1 METKGNKKKTHS
13 QCKRALIVSLCVP
26 YWLPVAVAP
35 LPVVAIACEFI
46 KINIII
52 FSTNCFSL
60 QHIYSLLVSFSRSFS
75 PFVLFISLAL
85 IFHIAFGVGC
95 RHQVSRSFIE
105 MAKGAHTLT
114 EPIQKWY
121 KPKAWI
127 ETVRDRARGKRK
139 NERQPENFLRHY
151 NWILH
156 LDNCMH
162 IVCGQVLLFLLV
174 SASFLYMLHPCRLFS
189 VSEFDPEN
197 VIKITIWFLFNGLNT
212 NYTTRS
218 RFLSV
223 VCGCV
228 FSVCTYSNGRM
239 TEKFTG
245 CERTERDREL
255 KSLFFFISLRLNTTK
270 HN

>member
-13 QCKRALIVSLCVP
+13 QCKRALIVSLRVP
-26 YWLPVAVAP
+26 YWLPVAVAS

-121 KPKAWI
+121 KTKS
-127 ETVRDRARGKRK
+127 VDRDSEGQSEREAKERAATR
-139 NERQPENFLRHY
+139 E
-151 NWILH
+151 
-156 LDNCMH
+156 
-162 IVCGQVLLFLLV
+162 
-174 SASFLYMLHPCRLFS
+174 FS
-189 VSEFDPEN
+189 QA
-197 VIKITIWFLFNGLNT
+197 L
-212 NYTTRS
+212 
-218 RFLSV
+218 
-223 VCGCV
+223 
-228 FSVCTYSNGRM
+228 
-239 TEKFTG
+239 
-245 CERTERDREL
+245 
-255 KSLFFFISLRLNTTK
+255 
-270 HN
+270 